1 MPREGYIQG
10 KVEQAMREKIERTAE
25 EDERKF
31 TDQVRYLLKLGLK
44 AREAAKKAEEYGI
57 MAAGQQEAAERAEYY
72 KAQGE

>member
-10 KVEQAMREKIERTAE
+10 KVEQGMREEIERTAE

-44 AREAAKKAEEYGI
+44 AREAAKQAEAHGI
-57 MAAGQQEAAERAEYY
+57 IAAGQQEAAERTEQY
-72 KAQGE
+72 KAQGQ

>member
-10 KVEQAMREKIERTAE
+10 KVEQPMREEIERTAE

-44 AREAAKKAEEYGI
+44 AREAAKQAEAYGI
-57 MAAGQQEAAERAEYY
+57 IAAGQQEAAERTEQY
-72 KAQGE
+72 KAQGQ